1 LEFYKDRKKRLMKN
15 KINILVTAVG
25 GGGHGEQILKAL
37 LQAKNSQYR
46 IFGADMNP
54 YCPQFQLVSDYA
66 VLPRAD
72 DPDFIERVLEICA
85 RFEIEALFHGC
96 EPELKRYS
104 DERHRFAERGIF
116 LPLNPK
122 ATIDTCLNKEKTFSV
137 LRELGFEVPRF
148 ARVTN
153 RQELNSIAFFPSVV
167 KPSVGGG
174 GSSDVYIV
182 QSMHELLAL
191 SAFIDIEN
199 SQTQFVIQEYVGS
212 PDEEYTVGVLHDMD
226 GEYINSIALRRHLSG
241 QLNIRS
247 RVPNRSNKQDLG
259 SHLVVSSGISHGHL
273 GRFSNVTEPCVEIAR
288 AINSTS
294 ALNIQCRLVGGKVKV
309 FEINPR
315 FSGTT
320 SLRAMVGYNEPDLLI
335 RKHILGEEIIPNF
348 SYEEGIIL
356 RSLVESRLQ

>member
-1 LEFYKDRKKRLMKN
+1 MKN

-37 LQAKNSQYR
+37 LQAKNSRYC

-54 YCPQFQLVSDYA
+54 YCPQFSLVSDYA

-72 DPDFIERVLEICA
+72 DPEFIERVLEICE
-85 RFEIEALFHGC
+85 RFKIDVLFHGC
-96 EPELKRYS
+96 EPELKKYS
-104 DERHRFAERGIF
+104 DERARFEERGIF
-116 LPLNPK
+116 LPINPK
-122 ATIDTCLNKEKTFSV
+122 ATIDTCLSKEKTFRV
-137 LRELGFEVPRF
+137 MRDLGFEVPRF
-148 ARVTN
+148 ARVSSKKD
-153 RQELNSIAFFPSVV
+153 LKSVDFFPAVV
-167 KPSVGGG
+167 KPSIGGG

-191 SAFIDIEN
+191 SSYIDIEN

-212 PDEEYTVGVLHDMD
+212 PDQEYTVGVLHDMD
-226 GEYINSIALRRHLSG
+226 GKYINSIALRRHLSG

-247 RVPNRSNKQDLG
+247 RVPNRSNRLDLG
-259 SHLVVSSGISHGHL
+259 SHLVVSSGISHGQL
-273 GRFSNVTEPCVEIAR
+273 GRFASVTGPCVEIAR
-288 AINSTS
+288 AIKSTG
-294 ALNIQCRLVGGKVKV
+294 ALNIQCRLVDGKVKV

-335 RKHILGEEIIPNF
+335 RKHILGEAITSNF
-348 SYEEGIIL
+348 TYEEGTIL
-356 RSLVESRLQ
+356 RSLVETRLK

>member
-1 LEFYKDRKKRLMKN
+1 MIKKN
-15 KINILVTAVG
+15 INILVTAVG

-37 LQAKNSQYR
+37 LRAKNSQYR

-54 YCPQFQLVSDYA
+54 YCPQFALVNDYA
-66 VLPRAD
+66 VLPRAN
-72 DPDFIERVLEICA
+72 DPDFIESVLEICE
-85 RFEIEALFHGC
+85 RFQIHVLFHGC

-116 LPLNPK
+116 LPINPK
-122 ATIDTCLNKEKTFSV
+122 ATIDTCLSKEQTFSV

-153 RQELNSIAFFPSVV
+153 EEDLKSIDFFPSVV
-167 KPSVGGG
+167 KPSIGGG

-191 SAFIDIEN
+191 SAYIDIEH

-212 PDEEYTVGVLHDMD
+212 PDQEYTVGVLHDMD
-226 GEYINSIALRRHLSG
+226 GEYINSIALRRYLSG

-247 RVPNRSNKQDLG
+247 RVPNRSNRADLG
-259 SHLVVSSGISHGHL
+259 SHLVVSSGISHGQL

-288 AINSTS
+288 AINSTG
-294 ALNIQCRLVGGKVKV
+294 AINIQCRLVDGKVMV

-335 RKHILGEEIIPNF
+335 RKHILGEAIISNF
-348 SYEEGIIL
+348 QYEEGTIL
-356 RSLVESRLQ
+356 RSLVETRLK